1 MKRVLVVDDEMPIV
15 NGLLLLFKRYFQ
27 TEYIVV
33 GVAQSGR
40 EAIEKAKELAPDIIL
55 MDVQMPG
62 ISGLDAIRELSR
74 QKSATAFI
82 LVTAYERFDIAREAL
97 SMGVC
102 DYLLKPV
109 SRERLEIALRVA
121 SDYLDRS
128 RLFDMRELEFRER
141 QQRLVPLIRTAFFC
155 SVRWRQEL
163 KKNLGLVKE
172 MLKINED
179 GGVLGIASF
188 SPMDGNAGA
197 LYERFC
203 SLIQYKTVALAGPLE
218 DNRYC
223 AWFLP
228 MKKAGLESDHI
239 AASEISAFLE
249 ILRGAFSSELATGE
263 IVLAHGQP
271 EILENLERSWSTAV
285 QVFAGR
291 ALIAKKGSDIQGTG
305 MSTATESAT
314 AQPQANLEIQLS
326 EWEKNHASCALDAQ
340 FSEEIME
347 GHYAMAGQSLEKML
361 MQIESSHT
369 TARDSLFRIIAAL
382 SFAALKLG
390 GGGILSEQVY
400 REFMDF
406 SDIEQLWNQA
416 AFHLFAAKVRERFAT
431 LQRHAAAAGSHS
443 PFVVRAVQYIE
454 NHYQEPITLES
465 AAEAIGISAGHLTR
479 LMSDE
484 LKKGFARTLID
495 YRLHKAKEMLK
506 KPNISVREVSRLCGY
521 SDANYFAR
529 LFRRMTG
536 VSPSEYAARKSGGEE
551 NDA

>member
-27 TEYIVV
+27 TEYTVV

-62 ISGLDAIRELSR
+62 ITGLDAIRELSR

-128 RLFDMRELEFRER
+128 RLFDKRDLEFRDR

-155 SVRWRQEL
+155 SVRWQQEL
-163 KKNLGLVKE
+163 RKNLELVKE

-179 GGVLGIASF
+179 AGVLGIASF

-203 SLIQYKTVALAGPLE
+203 SLIQYKTVALVGPLE

-228 MKKAGLESDHI
+228 MKKAALESESI

-271 EILENLERSWSTAV
+271 EILENLERSWSAAV
-285 QVFAGR
+285 QVFAGST
-291 ALIAKKGSDIQGTG
+291 LIPKKGSDIAGI
-305 MSTATESAT
+305 SA
-314 AQPQANLEIQLS
+314 AVGSAIVQPQVNLEIQLS

-347 GHYAMAGQSLEKML
+347 GQYAMAGQALEKML
-361 MQIESSHT
+361 MQIECSHT
-369 TARDSLFRIIAAL
+369 AARDSLFRIIAAL
-382 SFAALKLG
+382 SFAALKLA

-416 AFHLFAAKVRERFAT
+416 ACHLFAAKVRERFAS
-431 LQRHAAAAGSHS
+431 LQKYAVAAGSHS
-443 PFVVRAVQYIE
+443 PFVVRAIQYIE

-495 YRLHKAKEMLK
+495 YRLQKAKEMLK
-506 KPNISVREVSRLCGY
+506 KPNVSVRDVSRLCGY

-536 VSPSEYAARKSGGEE
+536 VSPSKYSARKSGREE
-551 NDA
+551 SDA

>member
-27 TEYIVV
+27 TEYTVV

-62 ISGLDAIRELSR
+62 ITGLDAIRELSR

-128 RLFDMRELEFRER
+128 RLFDKRELEFRDR

-155 SVRWRQEL
+155 SVRWQQEL

-179 GGVLGIASF
+179 AGVLGIASF

-203 SLIQYKTVALAGPLE
+203 SLIQYKTVALVGPLE

-228 MKKAGLESDHI
+228 MKKAALESESI
-239 AASEISAFLE
+239 AASEISAFLG

-271 EILENLERSWSTAV
+271 EILENLERSWSAAV
-285 QVFAGR
+285 QVFAGST
-291 ALIAKKGSDIQGTG
+291 LIPKKGSDIAGI
-305 MSTATESAT
+305 SA
-314 AQPQANLEIQLS
+314 AVGSAIVQPQVNLEIQLS

-347 GHYAMAGQSLEKML
+347 GQYAMAGQSLEKML
-361 MQIESSHT
+361 MQIDCSHT
-369 TARDSLFRIIAAL
+369 AARDSLFRIIAAL
-382 SFAALKLG
+382 SFAALKLA

-416 AFHLFAAKVRERFAT
+416 ACHLFAAKVRERFAS
-431 LQRHAAAAGSHS
+431 LQKYAVAAGSHS
-443 PFVVRAVQYIE
+443 PFVVRAIQYIE

-495 YRLHKAKEMLK
+495 YRLQKAKEMLK
-506 KPNISVREVSRLCGY
+506 KPNVSVRDVSRLCGY

-536 VSPSEYAARKSGGEE
+536 VSPSKYSARKSGGEE
-551 NDA
+551 SDA

>member
-27 TEYIVV
+27 TEYTVV

-62 ISGLDAIRELSR
+62 ITGLDAIRELSR

-128 RLFDMRELEFRER
+128 RLFDKRELEFRDR

-155 SVRWRQEL
+155 SVRWQQEL
-163 KKNLGLVKE
+163 RKNLGLVKE

-179 GGVLGIASF
+179 AGVLGIASF

-203 SLIQYKTVALAGPLE
+203 SLIQYKTVALVGPLE

-228 MKKAGLESDHI
+228 MKKAALESESI

-271 EILENLERSWSTAV
+271 EILENLERSWSAAV
-285 QVFAGR
+285 QVFAGST
-291 ALIAKKGSDIQGTG
+291 LIPKKGSDIAGI
-305 MSTATESAT
+305 SA
-314 AQPQANLEIQLS
+314 AVGSAIVQPQVNLEIQLS

-347 GHYAMAGQSLEKML
+347 GQYAMAGQSLEKML
-361 MQIESSHT
+361 MQIDCSHT
-369 TARDSLFRIIAAL
+369 AARDSLFRIIAAL
-382 SFAALKLG
+382 SFAALKLA

-416 AFHLFAAKVRERFAT
+416 ACHLFAAKVRERFAS
-431 LQRHAAAAGSHS
+431 LQKYAVAAGSHS
-443 PFVVRAVQYIE
+443 PFVVRAIQYIE

-495 YRLHKAKEMLK
+495 YRLQKAKEMLK
-506 KPNISVREVSRLCGY
+506 KPNVSVRDVSRLCGY

-536 VSPSEYAARKSGGEE
+536 VSPSEYTARKSGGGGK
-551 NDA
+551 

>member
-27 TEYIVV
+27 TEYTVV

-62 ISGLDAIRELSR
+62 ITGLDAIRELSR

-128 RLFDMRELEFRER
+128 RLFDKRELEFRDR

-155 SVRWRQEL
+155 SVRWQQEL

-179 GGVLGIASF
+179 AGVLGIASF
-188 SPMDGNAGA
+188 SPMDGNVGA

-203 SLIQYKTVALAGPLE
+203 SLIQYKTVALVGPLE

-228 MKKAGLESDHI
+228 MKKAALESESI

-271 EILENLERSWSTAV
+271 EILENLERSWSAAV
-285 QVFAGR
+285 QVFAGST
-291 ALIAKKGSDIQGTG
+291 LIPKKGSDIAGI
-305 MSTATESAT
+305 SA
-314 AQPQANLEIQLS
+314 AVGSAIVQPQVNLEIQLS

-347 GHYAMAGQSLEKML
+347 GQYAMAGQSLEKML
-361 MQIESSHT
+361 MQIDCSHT
-369 TARDSLFRIIAAL
+369 AARDSLFRIIAAL
-382 SFAALKLG
+382 SFAALKLA

-416 AFHLFAAKVRERFAT
+416 ACHLFAAKVRERFAS
-431 LQRHAAAAGSHS
+431 LQKYAVAAGSHS
-443 PFVVRAVQYIE
+443 PFVVRAIQYIE

-495 YRLHKAKEMLK
+495 YRLQKAKEMLK
-506 KPNISVREVSRLCGY
+506 KPNVSVRDVSRLCGY

-536 VSPSEYAARKSGGEE
+536 VSPSKYSARKSGGEE
-551 NDA
+551 SDA

>member
-27 TEYIVV
+27 TEYTVV

-62 ISGLDAIRELSR
+62 ITGLDAIRELSR

-128 RLFDMRELEFRER
+128 RLFDKRELEFRDR

-155 SVRWRQEL
+155 SVRWQQEL
-163 KKNLGLVKE
+163 RKNLGLVKE

-179 GGVLGIASF
+179 AGVLGIASF

-203 SLIQYKTVALAGPLE
+203 SLIQYKTVALVGPLE

-228 MKKAGLESDHI
+228 MKKAALESESI
-239 AASEISAFLE
+239 AASEISAFLG

-271 EILENLERSWSTAV
+271 EILENLERSWSAAV
-285 QVFAGR
+285 QVFAGST
-291 ALIAKKGSDIQGTG
+291 LIPKKGSDIAGI
-305 MSTATESAT
+305 SA
-314 AQPQANLEIQLS
+314 AVGSAIVQPQVNLEIQLS

-347 GHYAMAGQSLEKML
+347 GQYAMAGQSLEKML
-361 MQIESSHT
+361 MQIDCSHT
-369 TARDSLFRIIAAL
+369 AARDSLFRIIAAL
-382 SFAALKLG
+382 SFAALKLA

-416 AFHLFAAKVRERFAT
+416 ACHLFAAKVRERFAS
-431 LQRHAAAAGSHS
+431 LQKYAVAAGSHS
-443 PFVVRAVQYIE
+443 PFVVRAIQYIE

-495 YRLHKAKEMLK
+495 YRLQKAKEMLK
-506 KPNISVREVSRLCGY
+506 KPNVSVRDVSRLCGY

-536 VSPSEYAARKSGGEE
+536 VSPSKYSARKSGGEE
-551 NDA
+551 SDA

>member
-27 TEYIVV
+27 TEYTVV

-62 ISGLDAIRELSR
+62 ITGLDAIRELSR

-128 RLFDMRELEFRER
+128 RLFDKRELEFRDR

-155 SVRWRQEL
+155 SVRWQQEL
-163 KKNLGLVKE
+163 RKNLGLVKE

-179 GGVLGIASF
+179 AGVLGIASF

-203 SLIQYKTVALAGPLE
+203 SLIQYKTVALVGPLE

-228 MKKAGLESDHI
+228 MKKAALESESI
-239 AASEISAFLE
+239 AASEISAFLG

-271 EILENLERSWSTAV
+271 EILENLERSWSAAV
-285 QVFAGR
+285 QVFAGST
-291 ALIAKKGSDIQGTG
+291 LIPKKGSDIAGI
-305 MSTATESAT
+305 SA
-314 AQPQANLEIQLS
+314 AVGSAIVQPQVNLEIQLS

-347 GHYAMAGQSLEKML
+347 GQYAMAGQALEKML
-361 MQIESSHT
+361 MQIECSHT
-369 TARDSLFRIIAAL
+369 AARDSLFRIIAAL
-382 SFAALKLG
+382 SFAALKLA

-416 AFHLFAAKVRERFAT
+416 ACHLFAAKVRERFAS
-431 LQRHAAAAGSHS
+431 LQKYAVAAGSHS
-443 PFVVRAVQYIE
+443 PFVVRAIQYIE

-495 YRLHKAKEMLK
+495 YRLQKAKEMLK
-506 KPNISVREVSRLCGY
+506 KPNVSVRDVSRLCGY

-536 VSPSEYAARKSGGEE
+536 VSPSKYSARKSGREE
-551 NDA
+551 SDA

>member
-27 TEYIVV
+27 TEYTVV

-62 ISGLDAIRELSR
+62 ITGLDAIRELSR

-128 RLFDMRELEFRER
+128 RLFDKRELEFRDR

-155 SVRWRQEL
+155 SVRWQQEL

-179 GGVLGIASF
+179 AGVLGIASF
-188 SPMDGNAGA
+188 SPMDGNVGA

-203 SLIQYKTVALAGPLE
+203 SLIQYKTVALVGPLE

-228 MKKAGLESDHI
+228 MKKAALESESI
-239 AASEISAFLE
+239 AASEISAFLG

-271 EILENLERSWSTAV
+271 EILENLERSWSAAV
-285 QVFAGR
+285 QVFAGST
-291 ALIAKKGSDIQGTG
+291 LIPKKGSDIAGI
-305 MSTATESAT
+305 SA
-314 AQPQANLEIQLS
+314 AVGSAIVQPQVNLEIQLS

-347 GHYAMAGQSLEKML
+347 GQYAMAGQSLEKML
-361 MQIESSHT
+361 MQIDCSHT
-369 TARDSLFRIIAAL
+369 AARDSLFRIIAAL
-382 SFAALKLG
+382 SFAALKLA

-416 AFHLFAAKVRERFAT
+416 ACHLFAAKVRERFAS
-431 LQRHAAAAGSHS
+431 LQKYAVAAGSHS
-443 PFVVRAVQYIE
+443 PFVVRAIQYIE

-495 YRLHKAKEMLK
+495 YRLQKAKEMLK
-506 KPNISVREVSRLCGY
+506 KPNVSVRDVSRLCGY

-536 VSPSEYAARKSGGEE
+536 VSPSKYSARKSGGEE
-551 NDA
+551 SDA

>member
-27 TEYIVV
+27 TEYTVV

-62 ISGLDAIRELSR
+62 ITGLDAIRELSR

-128 RLFDMRELEFRER
+128 RLFDKRELEFRDR

-155 SVRWRQEL
+155 SVRWQQEL
-163 KKNLGLVKE
+163 RKNLGLVKE

-179 GGVLGIASF
+179 AGVLGIASF

-203 SLIQYKTVALAGPLE
+203 SLIQYKTVAMVGPLE

-228 MKKAGLESDHI
+228 MKKAALESESI

-271 EILENLERSWSTAV
+271 EILENLERSWSAAV
-285 QVFAGR
+285 QVFAGST
-291 ALIAKKGSDIQGTG
+291 LIPKKGSDIAGI
-305 MSTATESAT
+305 SA
-314 AQPQANLEIQLS
+314 AVGSAIVQPQVNLEIQLS

-347 GHYAMAGQSLEKML
+347 GQYAMAGQSLEKML
-361 MQIESSHT
+361 MQIECSHT
-369 TARDSLFRIIAAL
+369 AARDSLFRIIAAL
-382 SFAALKLG
+382 SFAALKLA

-416 AFHLFAAKVRERFAT
+416 ACHLFAAKVRERFAT
-431 LQRHAAAAGSHS
+431 LQKYAVAAGSHS
-443 PFVVRAVQYIE
+443 PFVVRAIQYIE

-495 YRLHKAKEMLK
+495 YRLQKAKEMLK
-506 KPNISVREVSRLCGY
+506 KPNVSVRDVSRLCGY

-536 VSPSEYAARKSGGEE
+536 VSPSEYSARKSGGEE
-551 NDA
+551 SDA

>member
-27 TEYIVV
+27 TEYTVV

-62 ISGLDAIRELSR
+62 ITGLDAIRELSR

-128 RLFDMRELEFRER
+128 RLFDKRELEFRDR

-155 SVRWRQEL
+155 SVRWQQEL

-179 GGVLGIASF
+179 AGVLGIASF

-203 SLIQYKTVALAGPLE
+203 SLIQYKTVALVGPLE

-228 MKKAGLESDHI
+228 MKKAALESESI

-271 EILENLERSWSTAV
+271 EILENLERSWSAAV
-285 QVFAGR
+285 QVFAGST
-291 ALIAKKGSDIQGTG
+291 LIPKKGSDIAGI
-305 MSTATESAT
+305 SA
-314 AQPQANLEIQLS
+314 AVGSAIVQPQVNLEIQLS

-347 GHYAMAGQSLEKML
+347 GQYAMAGQSLEKML
-361 MQIESSHT
+361 MQIDCSHT
-369 TARDSLFRIIAAL
+369 AARDSLFRIIAAL
-382 SFAALKLG
+382 SFAALKLA

-416 AFHLFAAKVRERFAT
+416 ACHLFAAKVRERFAS
-431 LQRHAAAAGSHS
+431 LQKYAVAAGSHS
-443 PFVVRAVQYIE
+443 PFVVRAIQYIE

-495 YRLHKAKEMLK
+495 YRLQKAKEMLK
-506 KPNISVREVSRLCGY
+506 KPNVSVRDVSRLCGY

-536 VSPSEYAARKSGGEE
+536 VSPSEYTARKSGGGGK
-551 NDA
+551 

>member
-27 TEYIVV
+27 TEYTVV

-62 ISGLDAIRELSR
+62 ITGLDAIRELSR

-128 RLFDMRELEFRER
+128 RLFDKRELEFRDR

-155 SVRWRQEL
+155 SVRWQQEL
-163 KKNLGLVKE
+163 RKNLGLVKE

-179 GGVLGIASF
+179 AGVLGIASF

-203 SLIQYKTVALAGPLE
+203 SLIQYKTVALVGPLE

-228 MKKAGLESDHI
+228 MKKAALESESI
-239 AASEISAFLE
+239 AASEISAFLG

-271 EILENLERSWSTAV
+271 EILENLERSWSAAV
-285 QVFAGR
+285 QVFAGST
-291 ALIAKKGSDIQGTG
+291 LIPKKGSDIAGI
-305 MSTATESAT
+305 SA
-314 AQPQANLEIQLS
+314 AVGSAIVQPQVNLEIQLS

-347 GHYAMAGQSLEKML
+347 GQYAMAGQALEKML
-361 MQIESSHT
+361 MQIECSHT
-369 TARDSLFRIIAAL
+369 AARDSLFRIIAAL
-382 SFAALKLG
+382 SFAALKLA

-416 AFHLFAAKVRERFAT
+416 ACHLFAAKVRERFAS
-431 LQRHAAAAGSHS
+431 LQKYAVAAGSHS
-443 PFVVRAVQYIE
+443 PFVVRAIQYIE

-495 YRLHKAKEMLK
+495 YRLQKAKEMLK
-506 KPNISVREVSRLCGY
+506 KPNVSVRDVSRLCGY

-536 VSPSEYAARKSGGEE
+536 VSPSEYTARKSGGGGK
-551 NDA
+551 

>member
-27 TEYIVV
+27 TEYTVV

-62 ISGLDAIRELSR
+62 ITGLDAIRELSR

-128 RLFDMRELEFRER
+128 RLFDKRELEFRDR

-155 SVRWRQEL
+155 SVRWQQEL

-179 GGVLGIASF
+179 AGVLGIASF

-203 SLIQYKTVALAGPLE
+203 SLIQYKTVALVGPLE

-228 MKKAGLESDHI
+228 MKKAALESESI

-271 EILENLERSWSTAV
+271 EILENLERSWSAAV
-285 QVFAGR
+285 QVFAGST
-291 ALIAKKGSDIQGTG
+291 LIPKKGSDIAGI
-305 MSTATESAT
+305 SA
-314 AQPQANLEIQLS
+314 AVGSAIVQPQVNLEIQLS

-347 GHYAMAGQSLEKML
+347 GQYAMAGQSLEKML
-361 MQIESSHT
+361 MQIDCSHT
-369 TARDSLFRIIAAL
+369 AARDSLFRIIAAL
-382 SFAALKLG
+382 SFAALKLA

-416 AFHLFAAKVRERFAT
+416 ACHLFAAKVRERFAS
-431 LQRHAAAAGSHS
+431 LQKYAVAAGSHS
-443 PFVVRAVQYIE
+443 PFVVRAIQYIE

-495 YRLHKAKEMLK
+495 YRLQKAKEMLK
-506 KPNISVREVSRLCGY
+506 KPNVSVRDVSRLCGY

-536 VSPSEYAARKSGGEE
+536 VSPSKYSARKSGGEE
-551 NDA
+551 SDA

>member
-27 TEYIVV
+27 TEYTVV

-62 ISGLDAIRELSR
+62 ITGLDAIRELSR

-128 RLFDMRELEFRER
+128 RLFDKRELEFRDR

-155 SVRWRQEL
+155 SVRWQQEL
-163 KKNLGLVKE
+163 RKNLGLVKE

-179 GGVLGIASF
+179 AGVLGIASF

-203 SLIQYKTVALAGPLE
+203 SLIQYKTVALVGPLE

-228 MKKAGLESDHI
+228 MKKAALESESI

-271 EILENLERSWSTAV
+271 EILENLERSWSAAV
-285 QVFAGR
+285 QVFAGST
-291 ALIAKKGSDIQGTG
+291 LIPKKGSDIAGI
-305 MSTATESAT
+305 SA
-314 AQPQANLEIQLS
+314 AVGSAIVQPQVNLEIQLS

-347 GHYAMAGQSLEKML
+347 GQYAMAGQSLEKML
-361 MQIESSHT
+361 MQIDCSHT
-369 TARDSLFRIIAAL
+369 AARDSLFRIIAAL
-382 SFAALKLG
+382 SFAALKLA

-416 AFHLFAAKVRERFAT
+416 ACHLFAAKVRERFAS
-431 LQRHAAAAGSHS
+431 LQKYAVAAGSHS
-443 PFVVRAVQYIE
+443 PFVVRAIQYIE

-495 YRLHKAKEMLK
+495 YRLQKAKEMLK
-506 KPNISVREVSRLCGY
+506 KPNVSVRDVSRLCGY

-536 VSPSEYAARKSGGEE
+536 VSPSKYSARKSGREE
-551 NDA
+551 SDA

>member
-27 TEYIVV
+27 TEYTVV

-62 ISGLDAIRELSR
+62 ITGLDAIRELSR

-128 RLFDMRELEFRER
+128 RLFDKRELEFRDR

-155 SVRWRQEL
+155 SVRWQQEL

-179 GGVLGIASF
+179 AGVLGIASF
-188 SPMDGNAGA
+188 SPMDGNVGA

-203 SLIQYKTVALAGPLE
+203 SLIQYKTVALVGPLE

-228 MKKAGLESDHI
+228 MKKAALESESI

-271 EILENLERSWSTAV
+271 EILENLERSWSAAV
-285 QVFAGR
+285 QVFAGST
-291 ALIAKKGSDIQGTG
+291 LIPKKGSDIAGI
-305 MSTATESAT
+305 SA
-314 AQPQANLEIQLS
+314 AVGSAIVQPQVNLEIQLS

-347 GHYAMAGQSLEKML
+347 GQYAMAGQSLEKML
-361 MQIESSHT
+361 MQIECSHT
-369 TARDSLFRIIAAL
+369 AARDSLFRIIAAL
-382 SFAALKLG
+382 SFAALKLA

-416 AFHLFAAKVRERFAT
+416 ACHLFAAKVRERFAS
-431 LQRHAAAAGSHS
+431 LQKYAVAAGSHS
-443 PFVVRAVQYIE
+443 PFVVRAIQYIE

-465 AAEAIGISAGHLTR
+465 AAEAIGISAGPLPR

-484 LKKGFARTLID
+484 QKKGFARTLID
-495 YRLHKAKEMLK
+495 YRLQKAKEMLK
-506 KPNISVREVSRLCGY
+506 KPNVSVRDVSRLCGY

-536 VSPSEYAARKSGGEE
+536 VSPSEYTARKSGGGGK
-551 NDA
+551 

>member
-27 TEYIVV
+27 TEYTVV

-62 ISGLDAIRELSR
+62 ITGLDAIRELSR

-128 RLFDMRELEFRER
+128 RLFDKRELEFRDR

-155 SVRWRQEL
+155 SVRWQQEL
-163 KKNLGLVKE
+163 RKNLGLVKE

-179 GGVLGIASF
+179 AGVLGIASF

-203 SLIQYKTVALAGPLE
+203 SLIQYKTVALVGPLE

-228 MKKAGLESDHI
+228 MKKAALESESI

-271 EILENLERSWSTAV
+271 EILENLERSWSAAV
-285 QVFAGR
+285 QVFAGST
-291 ALIAKKGSDIQGTG
+291 LIPKKGSDIAGI
-305 MSTATESAT
+305 SA
-314 AQPQANLEIQLS
+314 AVGSAIVQPQVNLEIQLS

-347 GHYAMAGQSLEKML
+347 GQYAMAGQSLEKML
-361 MQIESSHT
+361 MQIDCSHT
-369 TARDSLFRIIAAL
+369 AARDSLFRIIAAL
-382 SFAALKLG
+382 SFAALKLA

-416 AFHLFAAKVRERFAT
+416 ACHLFAAKVRERFAS
-431 LQRHAAAAGSHS
+431 LQKYAVAAGSHS
-443 PFVVRAVQYIE
+443 PFVVRAIQYIE

-495 YRLHKAKEMLK
+495 YRLQKAKEMLK
-506 KPNISVREVSRLCGY
+506 KPNVSVRDVSRLCGY

-536 VSPSEYAARKSGGEE
+536 VSPSKYSARKSGGEE
-551 NDA
+551 SDA

>member
-27 TEYIVV
+27 TEYTVV

-62 ISGLDAIRELSR
+62 ITGLDAIRELSR

-128 RLFDMRELEFRER
+128 RLFDKRELEFRDR

-155 SVRWRQEL
+155 SVRWQQEL

-179 GGVLGIASF
+179 AGVLGIASF
-188 SPMDGNAGA
+188 SPMDGNVGA

-203 SLIQYKTVALAGPLE
+203 SLIQYKTVALVGPLE

-228 MKKAGLESDHI
+228 MKKAALESESI
-239 AASEISAFLE
+239 AASEISAFLG

-271 EILENLERSWSTAV
+271 EILENLERSWSAAV
-285 QVFAGR
+285 QVFAGST
-291 ALIAKKGSDIQGTG
+291 LIPKKGSDIAGI
-305 MSTATESAT
+305 SA
-314 AQPQANLEIQLS
+314 AVGSAIVQPQVNLEIQLS

-347 GHYAMAGQSLEKML
+347 GQYAMAGQSLEKML
-361 MQIESSHT
+361 MQIDCSHT
-369 TARDSLFRIIAAL
+369 AARDSLFRIIAAL
-382 SFAALKLG
+382 SFAALKLA

-416 AFHLFAAKVRERFAT
+416 ACHLFAAKVRERFAS
-431 LQRHAAAAGSHS
+431 LQKYAVAAGSHS
-443 PFVVRAVQYIE
+443 PFVVRAIQYIE

-495 YRLHKAKEMLK
+495 YRLQKAKEMLK
-506 KPNISVREVSRLCGY
+506 KPNVSVRDVSRLCGY

-536 VSPSEYAARKSGGEE
+536 VSPSEYTARKSGGGGK
-551 NDA
+551 

>member
-27 TEYIVV
+27 TEYTVV

-62 ISGLDAIRELSR
+62 ITGLDAIRELSR

-128 RLFDMRELEFRER
+128 RLFDKRELEFRDR

-155 SVRWRQEL
+155 SVRWQQEL
-163 KKNLGLVKE
+163 RKNLGLVKE

-179 GGVLGIASF
+179 AGVLGIASF

-203 SLIQYKTVALAGPLE
+203 SLIQYKTVALVGPLE

-228 MKKAGLESDHI
+228 MKKAALESESI

-271 EILENLERSWSTAV
+271 EILENLERSWSAAV
-285 QVFAGR
+285 QVFAGST
-291 ALIAKKGSDIQGTG
+291 LIPKKGSDIAGI
-305 MSTATESAT
+305 SA
-314 AQPQANLEIQLS
+314 AVGSAIVQPQVNLEIQLS

-347 GHYAMAGQSLEKML
+347 GQYAMAGQSLEKML
-361 MQIESSHT
+361 MQIECSHT
-369 TARDSLFRIIAAL
+369 AARDSLFRIIAAL
-382 SFAALKLG
+382 SFAALKLA

-416 AFHLFAAKVRERFAT
+416 ACHLFAAKVRERFAS
-431 LQRHAAAAGSHS
+431 LQKYAVAAGSHS
-443 PFVVRAVQYIE
+443 PFVVRAIQYIE

-495 YRLHKAKEMLK
+495 YRLQKAKEMLK
-506 KPNISVREVSRLCGY
+506 KPNVSVRDVSRLCGY

-536 VSPSEYAARKSGGEE
+536 VSPSKYSARKSGGEE
-551 NDA
+551 SDA

>member
-27 TEYIVV
+27 TEYTVV

-62 ISGLDAIRELSR
+62 ITGLDAIRELSR

-128 RLFDMRELEFRER
+128 RLFDKRELEFRDR

-155 SVRWRQEL
+155 SVRWQQEL
-163 KKNLGLVKE
+163 RKNLGLVKE

-179 GGVLGIASF
+179 AGVLGIASF

-203 SLIQYKTVALAGPLE
+203 SLIQYKTVVLVGPLE

-228 MKKAGLESDHI
+228 MKKAALESESI

-271 EILENLERSWSTAV
+271 EILENLERSWSAAV
-285 QVFAGR
+285 QVFAGST
-291 ALIAKKGSDIQGTG
+291 LIPKKGSDIAGI
-305 MSTATESAT
+305 SA
-314 AQPQANLEIQLS
+314 AVGSAIVQPQVNLEIQLS

-347 GHYAMAGQSLEKML
+347 GQYAMAGQALEKML
-361 MQIESSHT
+361 MQIECSHT
-369 TARDSLFRIIAAL
+369 AARDSLFRIIAAL
-382 SFAALKLG
+382 SFAALKLA

-416 AFHLFAAKVRERFAT
+416 ACHLFAAKVRERFAS
-431 LQRHAAAAGSHS
+431 LQKYAVAAGSHS
-443 PFVVRAVQYIE
+443 PFVVRAIQYIE

-495 YRLHKAKEMLK
+495 YRLQKAKEMLK
-506 KPNISVREVSRLCGY
+506 KPNVSVRDVSRLCGY

-536 VSPSEYAARKSGGEE
+536 VSPSKYSARKSGGEE
-551 NDA
+551 SDA

>member
-27 TEYIVV
+27 TEYTVV

-62 ISGLDAIRELSR
+62 ITGLDAIRELSR

-128 RLFDMRELEFRER
+128 RLFDKRELEFRDR

-155 SVRWRQEL
+155 SVRWQQEL

-179 GGVLGIASF
+179 AGVLGIASF

-203 SLIQYKTVALAGPLE
+203 SLIQYKTVALVGPLE

-228 MKKAGLESDHI
+228 MKKAALESESI

-271 EILENLERSWSTAV
+271 EILENLERSWSAAV
-285 QVFAGR
+285 QVFAGST
-291 ALIAKKGSDIQGTG
+291 LIPKKGSDIAGI
-305 MSTATESAT
+305 SA
-314 AQPQANLEIQLS
+314 AVGSAIVQPQVNLEIQLS

-347 GHYAMAGQSLEKML
+347 GQYAMAGQSLEKML
-361 MQIESSHT
+361 MQIECSHT
-369 TARDSLFRIIAAL
+369 AARDSLFRIIAAL
-382 SFAALKLG
+382 SFAALKLA

-416 AFHLFAAKVRERFAT
+416 ACHLFAAKVRERFAS
-431 LQRHAAAAGSHS
+431 LQKYAVAAGSHS
-443 PFVVRAVQYIE
+443 PFVVRAIQYIE

-495 YRLHKAKEMLK
+495 YRLQKAKEMLK
-506 KPNISVREVSRLCGY
+506 KPNVSVRDVSRLCGY

-536 VSPSEYAARKSGGEE
+536 VSPSKYSARKSGREE
-551 NDA
+551 SDA

>member
-27 TEYIVV
+27 TEYTVV

-62 ISGLDAIRELSR
+62 ITGLDAIRELSR

-128 RLFDMRELEFRER
+128 RLFDKRELEFRDR

-155 SVRWRQEL
+155 SVRWQQEL
-163 KKNLGLVKE
+163 RKNLGLVKE

-179 GGVLGIASF
+179 AGVLGIASF

-203 SLIQYKTVALAGPLE
+203 SLIQYKTVALVGPLE

-228 MKKAGLESDHI
+228 MKKAALESESI
-239 AASEISAFLE
+239 AASEISAFLG

-271 EILENLERSWSTAV
+271 EILENLERSWSAAV
-285 QVFAGR
+285 QVFAGST
-291 ALIAKKGSDIQGTG
+291 LIPKKGSDIAGI
-305 MSTATESAT
+305 SA
-314 AQPQANLEIQLS
+314 AVGSAIVQPQVNLEIQLS

-347 GHYAMAGQSLEKML
+347 GQYAMAGQSLEKML
-361 MQIESSHT
+361 MQIDCSHT
-369 TARDSLFRIIAAL
+369 AARDSLFRIIAAL
-382 SFAALKLG
+382 SFAALKLA

-416 AFHLFAAKVRERFAT
+416 ACHLFAAKVRERFAS
-431 LQRHAAAAGSHS
+431 LQKYAVAAGSHS
-443 PFVVRAVQYIE
+443 PFVVRAIQYIE

-495 YRLHKAKEMLK
+495 YRLQKAKEMLK
-506 KPNISVREVSRLCGY
+506 KPNVSVRDVSRLCGY

-536 VSPSEYAARKSGGEE
+536 VSPSKYSARKSGREE
-551 NDA
+551 SDA

>member
-27 TEYIVV
+27 TEYTVV

-62 ISGLDAIRELSR
+62 ITGLDAIRELSR

-128 RLFDMRELEFRER
+128 RLFDKRELEFRDR

-155 SVRWRQEL
+155 SVRWQQEL
-163 KKNLGLVKE
+163 RKNLGLVKE

-179 GGVLGIASF
+179 AGVLGIASF

-203 SLIQYKTVALAGPLE
+203 SLIQYKTVVLVGPLE

-228 MKKAGLESDHI
+228 MKKAVLESESI

-271 EILENLERSWSTAV
+271 EILENLERSWSAAV
-285 QVFAGR
+285 QVFAGST
-291 ALIAKKGSDIQGTG
+291 LIPKKGSDIAGI
-305 MSTATESAT
+305 SA
-314 AQPQANLEIQLS
+314 AVGSAIVQPQVNLEIQLS

-347 GHYAMAGQSLEKML
+347 GQYAMAGQSLEKML
-361 MQIESSHT
+361 MQIECSHT
-369 TARDSLFRIIAAL
+369 AARDSLFRIIAAL
-382 SFAALKLG
+382 SFAALKLA

-416 AFHLFAAKVRERFAT
+416 ACHLFAAKVRERFAS
-431 LQRHAAAAGSHS
+431 LQKYAVAAGSHS
-443 PFVVRAVQYIE
+443 PFVVRAIQYIE

-495 YRLHKAKEMLK
+495 YRLQKAKEMLK
-506 KPNISVREVSRLCGY
+506 KPNVSVRDVSRLCGY

-536 VSPSEYAARKSGGEE
+536 VSPSEYSARKSGGEE
-551 NDA
+551 SDA

>member
-27 TEYIVV
+27 TEYTVV

-62 ISGLDAIRELSR
+62 ITGLDAIRELSR

-128 RLFDMRELEFRER
+128 RLFDKRELEFRDR

-155 SVRWRQEL
+155 SVRWQQEL
-163 KKNLGLVKE
+163 RKNLGLVKE

-179 GGVLGIASF
+179 AGVLGIASF

-203 SLIQYKTVALAGPLE
+203 SLIQYKTVALVGPLE

-228 MKKAGLESDHI
+228 MKKAALESESI
-239 AASEISAFLE
+239 AASEISAFLG

-271 EILENLERSWSTAV
+271 EILENLERSWSAAV
-285 QVFAGR
+285 QVFAGST
-291 ALIAKKGSDIQGTG
+291 LIPKKGSDIAGI
-305 MSTATESAT
+305 SA
-314 AQPQANLEIQLS
+314 AVGSAIVQPQVNLEIQLS

-347 GHYAMAGQSLEKML
+347 GQYAMAGQSLEKML
-361 MQIESSHT
+361 MQIECSHT
-369 TARDSLFRIIAAL
+369 AARDSLFRIIAAL
-382 SFAALKLG
+382 SFAALKLA

-416 AFHLFAAKVRERFAT
+416 ACHLFAAKVRERFAS
-431 LQRHAAAAGSHS
+431 LQKYAVAAGSHS
-443 PFVVRAVQYIE
+443 PFVVRAIQYIE

-495 YRLHKAKEMLK
+495 YRLQKAKEMLK
-506 KPNISVREVSRLCGY
+506 KPNVSVRDVSRLCGY

-536 VSPSEYAARKSGGEE
+536 VSPSEYSARKSGGEE
-551 NDA
+551 SDA